1 MRQCSRPTTSPPTVA
16 PGWRWSKHPAALAPV
31 WLETPERLAALARC
45 TVIGW
50 LVSSS
55 LQRPVR
61 LALPRQAQ
69 QVPGHTGATAT
80 PTAAVVLALLA
91 QVALGQGWLGEHAV
105 VQVYGVPPHHW
116 LICDALSLD
125 HAW

>member
-1 MRQCSRPTTSPPTVA
+1 
-16 PGWRWSKHPAALAPV
+16 V
-31 WLETPERLAALARC
+31 WLETPERLAALARR

-50 LVSSS
+50 LVYSS

-80 PTAAVVLALLA
+80 PTAVVVLALLA

-105 VQVYGVPPHHW
+105 VQVYGVPPHHL